1 MTIRLFRPVVV
12 VFFLGLVGV
21 TSLVAQDRTTDEWLP
36 LLGNEDREVRM
47 AAVSGLRHCGGTGEA
62 KKVAPA
68 LVDAF
73 KKEKDARVRYKIAW
87 ALGKMGADAA
97 AAVPDLIA
105 ALADKEVAYRAAETL
120 GEIGPAAKAAIPPL
134 IAALAKPEITH
145 AAAAALGKVGRD
157 AMPALLDA
165 TKSKESIVRAGAAE
179 ALGELG
185 GRSPASHVGGGG
197 AEPAQKIVP
206 TLSALLKDA
215 NDDVRYRAAA
225 ALKALGA
232 QAAPAVPALVA
243 ALKDKRRDVRN
254 QSAQALGR
262 LGSAAVPA
270 LVEALADKESIVRAG
285 AAEALG
291 ELGGRSPASHVGG
304 GGAEPA
310 QKIVPTLSA
319 LLKDANDDVRYR
331 AAAALKALGAQ
342 AAPAVPALVAALKD
356 KRRDVRN
363 QSAQALG
370 RLGSAAVPA
379 LVEALADKD
388 ACAWALKALAS
399 IGGNA
404 KDAVAAVVK
413 TLASDNADIRYE
425 AIWVLTGLGADAQS
439 GVPALEK
446 IAKEDVSPENRSR
459 ATGALAAIK
468 PPKKEEKKDEKKKD
482 KN

>member
-12 VFFLGLVGV
+12 VFFLGLVAV

-270 LVEALADKESIVRAG
+270 LVEALADK
-285 AAEALG
+285 
-291 ELGGRSPASHVGG
+291 
-304 GGAEPA
+304 
-310 QKIVPTLSA
+310 
-319 LLKDANDDVRYR
+319 
-331 AAAALKALGAQ
+331 
-342 AAPAVPALVAALKD
+342 
-356 KRRDVRN
+356 
-363 QSAQALG
+363 
-370 RLGSAAVPA
+370 
-379 LVEALADKD
+379 D

>member
-1 MTIRLFRPVVV
+1 MAIRLFRPVVV

-21 TSLVAQDRTTDEWLP
+21 TSLVARDRTTDEWLTR
-36 LLGNEDREVRM
+36 LGNENQEVRM
-47 AAVSGLRHCGGTGEA
+47 AAVHGLGHRGGTGEA

-73 KKEKDARVRYKIAW
+73 KKEKDARVRYEIAW

-97 AAVPDLIA
+97 AAVPDLTA
-105 ALADKEVAYRAAETL
+105 ALADKEVAYRAAQAL
-120 GEIGPAAKAAIPPL
+120 GEIGPAAKAAIPSL
-134 IAALAKPEITH
+134 VAALAKSEITH
-145 AAAAALGKVGRD
+145 VAAAALGKVGLD

-165 TKSKESIVRAGAAE
+165 TKSKESIVRSGAAE
-179 ALGELG
+179 ALGKLG
-185 GRSPASHVGGGG
+185 ARSPASHVGGGG
-197 AEPAQKIVP
+197 TGPAQKIVP

-215 NDDVRYRAAA
+215 NNDVRYRAAA

-243 ALKDKRRDVRN
+243 ALKDK
-254 QSAQALGR
+254 
-262 LGSAAVPA
+262 
-270 LVEALADKESIVRAG
+270 K
-285 AAEALG
+285 
-291 ELGGRSPASHVGG
+291 
-304 GGAEPA
+304 
-310 QKIVPTLSA
+310 
-319 LLKDANDDVRYR
+319 
-331 AAAALKALGAQ
+331 
-342 AAPAVPALVAALKD
+342 
-356 KRRDVRN
+356 RDVRN

-388 ACAWALKALAS
+388 ACVWALKALAS

-413 TLASDNADIRYE
+413 TLGSDNADIRCE
-425 AIWVLTGLGADAQS
+425 AIWVLAGLGADAQS

-446 IAKEDVSPENRSR
+446 IAKEDVSPVNRSR
-459 ATGALAAIK
+459 ATAALVAIK

-482 KN
+482 EK